1 MHHVDNLLTYQ
12 PSQLPRLKSGHEATN
27 LHCWQPR
34 SVRQNTKEGEEGKDK
49 KDLCFFLGG
58 GGCGI
63 IWEAKKTTPSSQWP
77 DCIPFWSFLNSK
89 SHYSLPAYTTTS
101 RTGGVPSQRYRL
113 HELVE
118 EFHRHPPGER
128 SIYIYIYEARP
139 RSLPSQNWGACPEMI
154 KNIQKQ

>member
-63 IWEAKKTTPSSQWP
+63 IWEARKQPPVHNGLTAYLF
-77 DCIPFWSFLNSK
+77 DPF
-89 SHYSLPAYTTTS
+89 
-101 RTGGVPSQRYRL
+101 
-113 HELVE
+113 
-118 EFHRHPPGER
+118 
-128 SIYIYIYEARP
+128 
-139 RSLPSQNWGACPEMI
+139 
-154 KNIQKQ
+154 